1 MLLQLMMALP
11 IALLVNILLG
21 VAIASTKLEFD
32 RQKLTQGLIKGIS
45 IYLAIGGLVLIAN
58 VLPII
63 DVEGV
68 GQLDILNALTVIVST
83 VLGVYIVGDLQKL
96 MEAFK
101 LKTQPSQLIKAYN
114 ESQIT
119 SGED

>member
-1 MLLQLMMALP
+1 MLTQLMMALP

-21 VAIASTKLEFD
+21 ITIASTKLEFD
-32 RQKLTQGLIKGIS
+32 RQKLMQGCIKGIS
-45 IYLAIGGLVLIAN
+45 IYLSIGGLVLIAK
-58 VLPII
+58 VIPII

-83 VLGVYIVGDLQKL
+83 VLGVYVVGDLQKL

-101 LKTQPSQLIKAYN
+101 LKTQPSPLIKAL
-114 ESQIT
+114 QQPQGT
-119 SGED
+119 SEED

>member
-32 RQKLTQGLIKGIS
+32 KQKLIQGIVKGGS
-45 IYLAIGGLVLIAN
+45 IYLAIGGLFLIAK
-58 VLPII
+58 VIPTI

-68 GQLDILNALTVIVST
+68 GQLDILNALTVIIST
-83 VLGVYIVGDLQKL
+83 VLGIYVYKDLQKL
-96 MEAFK
+96 MEVLQ
-101 LKTQPSQLIKAYN
+101 LKTQSSDSLKALN
-114 ESQIT
+114 QPQGT
-119 SGED
+119 SED

>member
-1 MLLQLMMALP
+1 MLIQLMMALP

-32 RQKLTQGLIKGIS
+32 KQKLMQGCIKGIS
-45 IYLAIGGLVLIAN
+45 IYLSIAGLVLIAK
-58 VLPII
+58 VIPII

-101 LKTQPSQLIKAYN
+101 LKTQPAQLSIALK
-114 ESQIT
+114 EPQGT
-119 SGED
+119 GQED

>member
-1 MLLQLMMALP
+1 MLTQLMMALP

-32 RQKLTQGLIKGIS
+32 KQKLMQGCIKGIS
-45 IYLAIGGLVLIAN
+45 IYLSIAGLVLIAK
-58 VLPII
+58 VIPII

-101 LKTQPSQLIKAYN
+101 LKTQPAQLSIALK
-114 ESQIT
+114 EPQGT
-119 SGED
+119 SEED

>member
-32 RQKLTQGLIKGIS
+32 KQKLIQGLVKGIS
-45 IYLAIGGLVLIAN
+45 IYLAIGGLVLVAKVI
-58 VLPII
+58 PTI

-68 GQLDILNALTVIVST
+68 GQLDILNALTVIIST
-83 VLGVYIVGDLQKL
+83 VLGIYVYKDLQKL
-96 MEAFK
+96 MEVLQ
-101 LKTQPSQLIKAYN
+101 LKIQSSDSLKAWNQPQG
-114 ESQIT
+114 T
-119 SGED
+119 SED

>member
-1 MLLQLMMALP
+1 MLIQLMMALP

-32 RQKLTQGLIKGIS
+32 KQKLMQGCIKGIS
-45 IYLAIGGLVLIAN
+45 IYLSIAGLVLIAK
-58 VLPII
+58 VIPII

-68 GQLDILNALTVIVST
+68 GQLDILNALYVIVST

-96 MEAFK
+96 MDAFK
-101 LKTQPSQLIKAYN
+101 LKTQPA
-114 ESQIT
+114 QIT
-119 SGED
+119 IALKEPQGTGQED

>member
-1 MLLQLMMALP
+1 MLIQLMMALP

-32 RQKLTQGLIKGIS
+32 NQKLMQGFIKGIS
-45 IYLAIGGLVLIAN
+45 IYLSIAGLVLIAK
-58 VLPII
+58 VIPII

-68 GQLDILNALTVIVST
+68 GQLDILNALSVIVST

-101 LKTQPSQLIKAYN
+101 LKTQPAQLSIALK
-114 ESQIT
+114 EPQGT
-119 SGED
+119 SEED